1 MGMHGCSWHVLEAQ
15 AKCVYDP
22 VHNALPRLY
31 PMWPDVHESIMTLR
45 VSHEGPSWPSIQAPA
60 LLDTKHPGDQQQQVE
75 DANVRSAVMASSQ

>member
-45 VSHEGPSWPSIQAPA
+45 VIMAIGLA
-60 LLDTKHPGDQQQQVE
+60 LL
-75 DANVRSAVMASSQ
+75 SSFHLCLYYKCL